1 MTGRSALSAIAT
13 CCVLA
18 APASAATI
26 TATDVVSPSGLIRC
40 WAVVKST
47 ELECTAPYIH
57 RFGELDPY
65 LAVRA
70 RGRAILGQRGDYP
83 GYGHKPRTLRYGDT
97 WKRPGIR
104 CAMRTTGITCRNRDR
119 HGFHI
124 QRGKVYR
131 F

>member
-1 MTGRSALSAIAT
+1 MTRALL
-13 CCVLA
+13 VLA
-18 APASAATI
+18 LTGGFATQAGAATV
-26 TATDVVSPSGLIRC
+26 TATDVISPSGLIRC
-40 WAVVKST
+40 WAVIKST
-47 ELECTAPYIH
+47 EIECGAPYIH

-70 RGRAILGQRGDYP
+70 RGHSILSERGDYP

-97 WKRPGIR
+97 WARPGIR
-104 CAMRTTGITCRNRDR
+104 CAMATTGITCRNRDA

-124 QRGKVYR
+124 QRGHVYR